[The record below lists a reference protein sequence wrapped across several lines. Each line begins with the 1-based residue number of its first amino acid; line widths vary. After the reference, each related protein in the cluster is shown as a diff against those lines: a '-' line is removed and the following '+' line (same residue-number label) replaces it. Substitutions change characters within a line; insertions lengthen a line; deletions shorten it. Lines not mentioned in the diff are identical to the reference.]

1 MKMKT
6 VLVAGKFDVLH
17 PGHLALFEAA
27 RKLGDRFI
35 VVVAKDSTIK
45 ERFGFEATYS
55 EDVRKQFLDA
65 LSIVDEAII
74 GNSGDEMEVLLSVKP
89 EIVCLGYDQPID
101 EKRVLEFAKS
111 HDLKLEVVRL
121 PAFGEDLF
129 KSSKIKAK
137 VVEKRSRAEVV
148 KEFKPV
154 GVKNK
159 DVLESV
165 PVVTGDY
172 HEIEDWSMDKN
183 GYFLIRVDTERK
195 ILELA
200 HCKKLGIVDSIFE
213 GKKPQD
219 VYYELHK
226 ANLISR
232 IDHAAYV
239 GKELY
244 KAYIALQ
251 KGLTYVQD
259 SELEF

>member
-1 MKMKT
+1 
-6 VLVAGKFDVLH
+6 
-17 PGHLALFEAA
+17 
-27 RKLGDRFI
+27 
-35 VVVAKDSTIK
+35 
-45 ERFGFEATYS
+45 
-55 EDVRKQFLDA
+55 
-65 LSIVDEAII
+65 
-74 GNSGDEMEVLLSVKP
+74 
-89 EIVCLGYDQPID
+89 
-101 EKRVLEFAKS
+101 
-111 HDLKLEVVRL
+111 
-121 PAFGEDLF
+121 LF